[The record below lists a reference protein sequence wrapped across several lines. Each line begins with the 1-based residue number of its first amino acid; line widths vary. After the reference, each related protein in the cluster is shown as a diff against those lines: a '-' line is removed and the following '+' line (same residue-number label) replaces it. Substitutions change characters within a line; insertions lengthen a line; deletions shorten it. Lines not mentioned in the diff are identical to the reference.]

1 MPVPSNPQDLIN
13 IIREKLFNNTSGLI
27 EEPDL
32 REVLENIVKVLDAK
46 FSMFSPNLTEEQFA
60 KWNLILD
67 YMANETKGVL
77 SPTSPAPTEKGK
89 YLLASSGTYT
99 NLGGLV
105 TTADKLN
112 YAYFDGTT
120 WSLVSAEFP
129 EVSANG
135 KVEYG
140 DSQAVNGGEVFNSMP
155 YIGNIFENN
164 FSEKTI
170 IERAIKF
177 IIVTEPRADVYFQLL
192 SLVRND
198 SGKWEIK
205 FGIINKTTNN
215 FITNLQWYSPAG
227 YEEAK
232 GFENIIIHYGYGNFN
247 ICIDWELLPENFI
260 FRKYP
265 SETYKLAEKVY
276 DLEINYGAKLN
287 FPTGYPLKNYSVR
300 FNDFIKGIK
309 ELFISSYNSNNY
321 YTLSILRKNHATGTL
336 IRIVEMNSSNIE
348 VKRFNFT
355 SSSPIGVELL
365 NIDNMY
371 LLVDWSKIPDNIDY
385 QEVPSTK
392 FELDDRVQY
401 LEMSPY
407 ISSTL
412 KEVEVDIDLTDY
424 AKKIDVTQEI
434 YNYAFSKNSSDSRYE
449 SIGNSSSSDYK
460 FQDARDFGLLPSNTA
475 SQNVVALQNALNG
488 GNKTLTISTPG
499 TYLLNSTVYID
510 DDTEIIIGKG
520 VIFKKAI
527 NYKFSFT
534 NRHITNRSLRNK
546 NITIRGMNFDCYMKQ
561 VVDQTNYD
569 DVTFGLRGHFSFWRV
584 DNLTIDD
591 FKCYNYDHFQWALQ
605 VCNFTNFKITN
616 FDIKG
621 HKDGIHLGGNSK
633 KAIIR
638 DGNFTCYDDSIALNC
653 FDYPASNP
661 EFGDIEDVFVE
672 NITDNY
678 NPVWDYGSRFTL
690 LLVGTPVNWQSGI
703 MICQGDGVVYN
714 GATYLAIT
722 GRNDG
727 VEISSVTPPNAEFE
741 NSQLTTEGIRWI
753 KKADYEVKSATIR
766 NVEYNNVN
774 HNYPKTG
781 ILTQFLIDQTKG
793 YSRSLHPLVP
803 ASEYPIIENVVFN
816 RLKSDYGILSFSH
829 KSNFNVTINNL
840 NRKNNGGNTFIGS
853 FEVREGSTITLR
865 DCVIPNTDKITSM
878 KNLKL
883 NIYNK
888 INSGSLIINNFI
900 GRVNSDSPITINKSA
915 LLPVKGDRINDN
927 GDLMWYNGTS
937 WVGI

>member
-1 MPVPSNPQDLIN
+1 MAINPLLLNVKPISEITTVN
-13 IIREKLFNNTSGLI
+13 NPIEGHLLFYDGSDELKKV
-27 EEPDL
+27 D
-32 REVLENIVKVLDAK
+32 IVKFQSLIGGIAKPLAITDA
-46 FSMFSPNLTEEQFA
+46 
-60 KWNLILD
+60 
-67 YMANETKGVL
+67 
-77 SPTSPAPTEKGK
+77 SPTVSGWYKPTT
-89 YLLASSGTYT
+89 SGTYA
-99 NLGGLV
+99 NAGGLV
-105 TTADKLN
+105 AQVGYDTLF
-112 YAYFDGTT
+112 YFDGTT
-120 WSLVSAEFP
+120 WSLVSVEIPEF
-129 EVSANG
+129 SANG
-135 KVEYG
+135 KIEIG
-140 DSQAVNGGEVFNSMP
+140 NGEAVSGREVFNSMP

-170 IERAIKF
+170 IERAVKF
-177 IIVTEPRADVYFQLL
+177 IIVTEYADYDYQLL

-205 FGIINKTTNN
+205 FGVINKTTNN
-215 FITNLQWYSPAG
+215 LVMNIQWKSPAG
-227 YEEAK
+227 YAEAK
-232 GFENIIIHYGYGNFN
+232 GFENIVIKNNFGNFN
-247 ICIDWELLPENFI
+247 VCINWELLPESFI
-260 FRKYP
+260 FRKLP
-265 SETYKLAEKVY
+265 NTNYKLSKKCF
-276 DLEINYGAKLN
+276 DLKINYNAKLN
-287 FPTGYPLKNYSVR
+287 VRKIYPLSNYSIK
-300 FNDFIKGIK
+300 FEDFSNAVMELYIKD
-309 ELFISSYNSNNY
+309 YNNANHY
-321 YTLSILRKNHATGTL
+321 VLSILRKNHTNGTL
-336 IRIVEMNSSNIE
+336 IRIVEITADNVE
-348 VKRFNFT
+348 VKRYNFT
-355 SSSPIGVELL
+355 TDSANGVELL
-365 NIDNMY
+365 NIDNVY
-371 LLVDWSKIPDNIDY
+371 LLVNWDLIPNNIDY
-385 QEVPSTK
+385 QEYPNSK
-392 FELDDRVQY
+392 FKIDSLVKY
-401 LEMSPY
+401 IEMCPY
-407 ISSTL
+407 ISSVL
-412 KEVEVDIDLTDY
+412 KEVDVDLTDY

-527 NYKFSFT
+527 NYKFSFA

-546 NITIRGMNFDCYMKQ
+546 NITIRGMNFDCDMKQ

-591 FKCYNYDHFQWALQ
+591 FKCYNYDHFQYALQ

-621 HKDGIHLGGNSK
+621 RKDGIHLGGNSK

-741 NSQLTTEGIRWI
+741 NSQLTPEGIRWV
-753 KKADYEVKSATIR
+753 KKADYEVKSATIK

-774 HNYPKTG
+774 HNYPKSG
-781 ILTQFLIDQTKG
+781 ILSQVLIDQDKT

-803 ASEYPIIENVVFN
+803 ESKYPIVENVVFN
-816 RLKSDYGILSFSH
+816 RIKSYFGVFHFTH
-829 KSNFNVTINNL
+829 KSNFNFVINNL
-840 NRKNNGGNTFIGS
+840 NRNTAGGNNFIYS
-853 FEVREGSTITLR
+853 FEVKEGSVITLR
-865 DCVIPNTDKITSM
+865 DCVIPNTDIIYSM

>member
-1 MPVPSNPQDLIN
+1 MGLSTTYTKAETDFLIQQLEKKTSSGYKGDLI
-13 IIREKLFNNTSGLI
+13 KT
-27 EEPDL
+27 D
-32 REVLENIVKVLDAK
+32 VA
-46 FSMFSPNLTEEQFA
+46 
-60 KWNLILD
+60 
-67 YMANETKGVL
+67 
-77 SPTSPAPTEKGK
+77 PTSVGF
-89 YLLASSGTYT
+89 YGLLETGIYT
-99 NLGGLV
+99 NLGGIDAP
-105 TTADKLN
+105 TGKLN
-112 YAYFDGTT
+112 FASFDGTA
-120 WSLVSAEFP
+120 WKLISVEVNSDLNAKIEKLESELVSGFAAIVPSIFVNDFP
-129 EVSANG
+129 EKS
-135 KVEYG
+135 
-140 DSQAVNGGEVFNSMP
+140 
-155 YIGNIFENN
+155 
-164 FSEKTI
+164 I
-170 IERAIKF
+170 IEPAIKY
-177 IIVTEPRADVYFQLL
+177 IIATETKDLHYQLL
-192 SLVRND
+192 TLVRND
-198 SGKWEIK
+198 NGEWEVKIK
-205 FGIINKTTNN
+205 VVNKTTDEH
-215 FITNLQWYSPAG
+215 IIDIQWKSPVGYS
-227 YEEAK
+227 EAK
-232 GFENIIIHYGYGNFN
+232 GFENILIRHAYGNFN
-247 ICIDWELLPENFI
+247 ICIDWEVLPENFI
-260 FRKYP
+260 FRKYSDP
-265 SETYKLAEKVY
+265 TYQLSEKVF
-276 DLEINYGAKLN
+276 DLDINYEAKLN
-287 FPTGYPLKNYSVR
+287 FPSSYPLLNLSFKFIEFINSV
-300 FNDFIKGIK
+300 K
-309 ELFISSYNSNNY
+309 ELYIDNYNPNNY
-321 YTLSILRKNHATGTL
+321 YTLSILRKNHSTGTL
-336 IRIVEMNSSNIE
+336 IRIVEANSSNLE
-348 VKRFNFT
+348 VRRFNIT
-355 SSSPIGVELL
+355 SSNPIGIEYINV
-365 NIDNMY
+365 DN
-371 LLVDWSKIPDNIDY
+371 LHIVLDWDKISDNIDY
-385 QEVPSTK
+385 QELPSTNFK
-392 FELDDRVQY
+392 LDGRVQY

-407 ISSTL
+407 ISSIL
-412 KEVEVDIDLTDY
+412 KEVDVDLTDY
-424 AKKIDVTQEI
+424 AKKIDLNVYAKKTDVAQEI
-434 YNYAFSKNSSDSRYE
+434 SDYTFSKNSSDSRYE
-449 SIGNSSSSDYK
+449 PIGNSSSSDYK

-475 SQNVVALQNALNG
+475 SQNVTALQNALNG
-488 GNKTLTISTPG
+488 GNKTLTISTAG
-499 TYLLNSTVYID
+499 TYLLDNTIYFD
-510 DDTEIIIGKG
+510 DDTELVIGKG
-520 VIFKKAI
+520 VKFKKAT
-527 NYKFSFT
+527 NHKFSFV
-534 NRHITNRSLRNK
+534 NRNMFNRGLRNK
-546 NITIRGMNFDCYMKQ
+546 NITIRGMDFDCDMKQ

-741 NSQLTTEGIRWI
+741 NSQLTPEGIRWV
-753 KKADYEVKSATIR
+753 KKADYEVKSATIK

-774 HNYPKTG
+774 HNYPKSG
-781 ILTQFLIDQTKG
+781 ILSQVLIDQTKG

-840 NRKNNGGNTFIGS
+840 NRKNSGGNTFIGS

-883 NIYNK
+883 NIINK
-888 INSGSLIINNFI
+888 INNGSLIINNFI